1 MVIGNSP
8 AVPHSLLSTGA
19 TLGSA
24 IVNQFAEA
32 APGIGTS
39 SIIALAAVLL
49 VLTLAV
55 NAGGQALLRGLRPGR
70 PGRAAGTGVRP

>member
-8 AVPHSLLSTGA
+8 AVPHSLIAPGA

-39 SIIALAAVLL
+39 SVIALAGVLL

-55 NAGGQALLRGLRPGR
+55 NVGGQALLRGMGPR
-70 PGRAAGTGVRP
+70 RARGNTVAP